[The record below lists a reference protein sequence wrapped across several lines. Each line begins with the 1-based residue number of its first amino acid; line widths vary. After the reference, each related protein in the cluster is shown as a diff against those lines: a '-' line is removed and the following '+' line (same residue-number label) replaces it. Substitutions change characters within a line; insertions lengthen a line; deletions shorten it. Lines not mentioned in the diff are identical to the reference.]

1 MSAAKLWDKW
11 ANRFYAN
18 HRVAL
23 HARRMDNSQRWCL
36 LTPDEA
42 DPRPGDRAPF
52 AATKFRAFA
61 RSAARAAGHADSP
74 LAWCDWLDDLSEYLR
89 AQTATWMPEIPD
101 VYHAS
106 GRYCDDLAKAA
117 FKSELVTAAR
127 LTVESVMPGAVRRDP
142 AFWSESA
149 RRVRALLH
157 DMPEAALLGASRMI
171 CTDETGDFHFKC
183 RTPERD
189 LVILARFKAQ
199 ARLIAAGLGYAPN
212 NHMGEPYDIP
222 ADVDHVLAA
231 VFGYMLCSGTLRTV
245 TGESTAKGGG
255 TRLAWA
261 FEAED
266 LHEHLAQ
273 FCEYLE
279 AETLARQSF
288 TRTAPEA
295 IDLPSAAD
303 STATP
308 TTSTPPALL
317 AAPSTGNE
325 PNCLFPKRA
334 AWLRAEMKRRGI
346 TTAHGLA
353 SLGGPNNKT
362 CRKILDG
369 HPVRADEVLPKI
381 VDALNVKRG
390 FPTVTREQIPD
401 S

>member
-1 MSAAKLWDKW
+1 MSAAKLWDTW

-18 HRVAL
+18 HRFAL
-23 HARRMDNSQRWCL
+23 QARRDDGQRWCL
-36 LTPDEA
+36 STPDDA
-42 DPRPGDRAPF
+42 DPQPGDRAPF

-61 RSAARAAGHADSP
+61 RRAARAAGHADGP

-89 AQTATWMPEIPD
+89 AHTATWMPELPH

-106 GRYCDDLAKAA
+106 GRYCDHLANAA
-117 FKSELVTAAR
+117 FKSELVSAAR
-127 LTVESVMPGAVRRDP
+127 QTVESVMPLALQRGP

-149 RRVRALLH
+149 RRVRALVDH
-157 DMPEAALLGASRMI
+157 TPAAALLGMGRTI
-171 CTDETGDFHFKC
+171 TTDATGDFHFNC
-183 RTPERD
+183 RTPEQDR
-189 LVILARFKAQ
+189 VILARFKAQ
-199 ARLIAAGLGYAPN
+199 ARLIAAGLGYPPAD
-212 NHMGEPYDIP
+212 HLGEPYDVP
-222 ADVDHVLAA
+222 ADIAHLLAA
-231 VFGYMLCSGTLRTV
+231 VCGHMLRSGTIRIM
-245 TGESTAKGGG
+245 TGGA
-255 TRLAWA
+255 RLDWWLG
-261 FEAED
+261 AEN

-279 AETLARQSF
+279 AETFARQSF

-303 STATP
+303 STAIP

-334 AWLRAEMKRRGI
+334 AWLRAEMKRRDI
-346 TTAHGLA
+346 TTAHRLA

-381 VDALNVKRG
+381 VDALNVRRG